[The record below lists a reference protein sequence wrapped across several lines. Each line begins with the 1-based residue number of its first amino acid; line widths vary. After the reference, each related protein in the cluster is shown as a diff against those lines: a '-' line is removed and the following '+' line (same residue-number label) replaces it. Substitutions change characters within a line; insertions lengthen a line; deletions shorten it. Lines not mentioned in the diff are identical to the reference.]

1 MIHFLLLARLQPT
14 SSFLMEFFIIYLLFF
29 FLLLIK
35 AGRTSCERFFSSN
48 FMASFGTTSC
58 RTSHSSRFITK
69 SAENFVRYVRSW
81 WGKQKSDFPIFKVH
95 QVAPAFQHGWQKL
108 KWKRVENYK
117 ILTEG
122 RKDPVIWRQSEKV
135 DFSYLTFLLF
145 SPKNAHNNLQPTL
158 MFIESD
164 SMKNESKSL
173 CCRVVCAGEKERKHQ
188 EAFFSA
194 PQVPSRSWLFPRN

>member
-1 MIHFLLLARLQPT
+1 
-14 SSFLMEFFIIYLLFF
+14 
-29 FLLLIK
+29 
-35 AGRTSCERFFSSN
+35 
-48 FMASFGTTSC
+48 MASFGATSC

-69 SAENFVRYVRSW
+69 SAENFVRYVPSCWGERRTSSKRRSFRSP
-81 WGKQKSDFPIFKVH
+81 KFTK
-95 QVAPAFQHGWQKL
+95 VAPAFQHGWKL

-145 SPKNAHNNLQPTL
+145 SPKNVQNNLQPTL

-173 CCRVVCAGEKERKHQ
+173 CCRVVCRARTKRKHQ
-188 EAFFSA
+188 ETFLSLPPSARPFVAFPVKLIPFNCEMWQSKELSHLQA
-194 PQVPSRSWLFPRN
+194 N